1 MQMQA
6 TPLNI
11 STMTISG
18 HLGAIPDLKK
28 LYTNCAFIPY
38 WWVGEGIIKIQ
49 LNDEQKGIC
58 TEDILHHTSKQKKRF
73 FNQSTLVFR
82 LQRSETQWKEVNIKL
97 FKNGGFQMTGI
108 SSTEMAKSALTQ
120 LIATNKSRDIWPSEP
135 YIKDFHVCM
144 MNSDFSIN
152 KAIRRDRLYRVLVEE
167 YGLTC
172 SYEPT
177 VYQGVN
183 TKFFWNKQRPAAAPP
198 GICACP
204 TPCAGDGGGYG
215 AGHCKKITIS
225 PFRTGRIIITGA
237 ECEEQLQDA
246 YAFINGVFRRFA
258 DQVLRDEL
266 EAETAP
272 TPKKKTN
279 APTTSEGII
288 RQKMRASPRNV
299 VRMVAVNAA

>member
-1 MQMQA
+1 MEA

-18 HLGAIPDLKK
+18 HLGAIPDLKR
-28 LYTNCAFIPY
+28 LYTDCAFIPY
-38 WWVGEGIIKIQ
+38 WWIGEGILKIQ

-58 TEDILHHTSKQKKRF
+58 TEDILHQTTKQKKRF

-82 LQRSETQWKEVNIKL
+82 LDRGNNMWKEVNIKL

-108 SSTEMAKSALTQ
+108 SSTEMARAALTR
-120 LIATNKSRDIWPSEP
+120 LIALNKDRGIWPSEP
-135 YIKDFHVCM
+135 YIKEFHVCM

-152 KAIRRDRLYRVLVEE
+152 KAIRRDRLYRILVEE

-183 TKFFWNKQRPAAAPP
+183 TKFFWNRIRPAAAPP

-204 TPCAGDGGGYG
+204 EPCVGDGSGFGIG
-215 AGHCKKITIS
+215 CCKKITIS

-237 ECEEQLQDA
+237 ECEEQLHDA
-246 YAFINGVFRRFA
+246 YAFINSVFTRFA
-258 DQVLRDEL
+258 DQVLRDEMEI
-266 EAETAP
+266 EA
-272 TPKKKTN
+272 PKKKTVT
-279 APTTSEGII
+279 PTTTEAIL